1 MNMIYNGVNVDPID
15 LQQNIKI
22 TTTTKESDTEIDS
35 HWRERLPGK
44 AYNLAMHIQL
54 KVNTTCT

>member
-1 MNMIYNGVNVDPID
+1 MKTDKQIKSAFVWYGLFYTYTISPMNMIYNGVNVDPID

-35 HWRERLPGK
+35 H
-44 AYNLAMHIQL
+44 
-54 KVNTTCT
+54 